1 VKPAAHMAAPRRMIK
16 MLNLGDDLRV
26 RGVLKSIFQRSG
38 ETTGWVIE
46 VDGTVQIEKQTVTF
60 LEVACE
66 AARCGELR
74 DKRVEAAGRLKSEWG
89 PQRGIRPVLEVK
101 TMREI

>member
-1 VKPAAHMAAPRRMIK
+1 MK

-46 VDGTVQIEKQTVTF
+46 VDNTVQIEKQTVAF
-60 LEVACE
+60 LEVDYE
-66 AARCGELR
+66 AARCGEFR
-74 DKRVEAAGRLKSEWG
+74 DKHVEATGNLKSEWG
-89 PQRGIRPVLEVK
+89 PERGIRPVLEVA
-101 TMREI
+101 TMKEI